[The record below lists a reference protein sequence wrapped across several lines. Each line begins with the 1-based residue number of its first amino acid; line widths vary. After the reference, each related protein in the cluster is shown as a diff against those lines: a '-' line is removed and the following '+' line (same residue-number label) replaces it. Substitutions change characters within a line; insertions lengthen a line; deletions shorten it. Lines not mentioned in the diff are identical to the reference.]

1 MERIIVAVGLVVV
14 GLALIF
20 VVPTAYEG
28 PMWLYINERHAIR
41 LMDALGLG
49 MMVPS
54 WLYLNLVV
62 LRSWAERRKK
72 G

>member
-14 GLALIF
+14 GLALVF

>member
-1 MERIIVAVGLVVV
+1 MERTIIAVGLVVV
-14 GLALIF
+14 GSALVF

-62 LRSWAERRKK
+62 LRRWAERRKK